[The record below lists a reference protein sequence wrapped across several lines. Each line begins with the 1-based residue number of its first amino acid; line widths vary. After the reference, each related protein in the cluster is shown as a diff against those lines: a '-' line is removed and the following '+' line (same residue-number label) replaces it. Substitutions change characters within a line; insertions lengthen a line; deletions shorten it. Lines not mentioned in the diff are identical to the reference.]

1 MERLTATFE
10 GEKMTLADAFR
21 YLRNSDESYER
32 FSIMVERENIKALA
46 QQINRRD
53 CYPDHDEITGM
64 VMRICGVYGY
74 GFDVYLGES
83 TYEIDCENGATE
95 IEVVLLRTDSIRFSL
110 ESPAPLPPIP
120 EKLEVKTS
128 VIVSSL
134 TMDELA
140 DIVSTYDEIHAD
152 AIKELNNRLDTF
164 RDKL

>member
-10 GEKMTLADAFR
+10 GKKMTLADIWHH
-21 YLRNSDESYER
+21 LRDNGDR
-32 FSIMVERENIKALA
+32 GKNAIFVEPKNLDNLA
-46 QQINRRD
+46 RQIDRRD
-53 CYPDHDEITGM
+53 CYPDTDDMLGIPL
-64 VMRICGVYGY
+64 RIIGVYGY
-74 GFDVYLGES
+74 GFDICIGDS
-83 TYEIDCENGATE
+83 SFEIDCENGATE
-95 IEVVLLRTDSIRFSL
+95 MEVFLINLGSL
-110 ESPAPLPPIP
+110 TFLDTPPAEREP

>member
-10 GEKMTLADAFR
+10 GEKMTIANVWLRLRQNGDRGNFAIFIEPKNLDNLAR
-21 YLRNSDESYER
+21 
-32 FSIMVERENIKALA
+32 
-46 QQINRRD
+46 QIDRRD
-53 CYPDHDEITGM
+53 CYPDTDYMLGIPL
-64 VMRICGVYGY
+64 RIIGVYGY
-74 GFDVYLGES
+74 GFDICIGDS
-83 TYEIDCENGATE
+83 SFEIDCENGATE
-95 IEVVLLRTDSIRFSL
+95 IEVFLINLGSL
-110 ESPAPLPPIP
+110 TFLETPPAEPEP

>member
-1 MERLTATFE
+1 MERFTATFE
-10 GEKMTLADAFR
+10 GKKMTLANIWHH
-21 YLRNSDESYER
+21 LRDNGDR
-32 FSIMVERENIKALA
+32 GNFAIFVEPKNLDNLA
-46 QQINRRD
+46 RQIDRRD
-53 CYPDHDEITGM
+53 CYPDTDDMLGIPL
-64 VMRICGVYGY
+64 RIIGVYGY
-74 GFDVYLGES
+74 GFDICIGDSSFEV
-83 TYEIDCENGATE
+83 DCENGATE
-95 IEVVLLRTDSIRFSL
+95 MEVFLISL
-110 ESPAPLPPIP
+110 GSLTFLDAPPAEPEP